1 MPRIW
6 SETIAAHRDAVRDA
20 TLDATA
26 ALVDSHGLTGLTM
39 SEIAR
44 QSGIGRATLYKYFP
58 DIESILAAWHERQ
71 VSEHLRQLA
80 AVSEATAPAE
90 RLEAVLRPTSPRSG
104 RRRGHS
110 GDLAAMLHQGE
121 HVTRAH
127 AHLNEFITALI
138 GEAAARGEARDD
150 IPAAELAAYCLH
162 ALTASAAMPSEAAV
176 DRLVGVTLAGLRRAT
191 KHGMDDNVRLRR
203 ARPLILI
210 FSVMRLWAEGAVKR
224 PAPTSQRLHPVG
236 VSSAQRRW
244 FIIEYGHGTG
254 VGPRPR
260 D

>member
-26 ALVDSHGLTGLTM
+26 ALVDSRGLTGLTM
-39 SEIAR
+39 SQIAR

-58 DIESILAAWHERQ
+58 DIESILAAWHERH

-80 AVSEATAPAE
+80 AVSEATAPAG
-90 RLEAVLRPTSPRSG
+90 RLEAVLRAYVAQSG
-104 RRRGHS
+104 QRRGHS
-110 GDLAAMLHQGE
+110 GDLATMLHQGE

-127 AHLNEFITALI
+127 AHLDEFITTLI

-176 DRLVGVTLAGLRRAT
+176 DRLVRVILAGLQRA
-191 KHGMDDNVRLRR
+191 GQDDR
-203 ARPLILI
+203 A
-210 FSVMRLWAEGAVKR
+210 E
-224 PAPTSQRLHPVG
+224 
-236 VSSAQRRW
+236 
-244 FIIEYGHGTG
+244 
-254 VGPRPR
+254 
-260 D
+260 